1 MQFINKIGFSVCH
14 QLPERTLLFGKIY
27 MPVCSRCFGIYIG
40 FLFTIIFLFSVFR
53 KKESDLPPLYII
65 IIIILMILSA
75 IIDGLLSYFEVYT
88 TNNIIRLITGY
99 MFGSGIAIIL
109 YPIFIYQYY
118 RNFQRKKI
126 FYHYKYFIYF
136 LILSI
141 IMIFIIILFSSIFLS
156 SSLLKIHLNILNI
169 LGTLFYYLSGFAV
182 IFTFFFTN
190 LTLFLLIPFFSQK
203 ALKFFSVNL
212 IMPSI
217 IALAATFI
225 EIFISYLFHFSL
237 L

>member
-1 MQFINKIGFSVCH
+1 MNEILMGFINKIGFSVCH

-40 FLFTIIFLFSVFR
+40 FLFTIIFLFLVFR

-65 IIIILMILSA
+65 IIVILMIFSS
-75 IIDGLLSYFEVYT
+75 IIDGFLSYLGVYN

-109 YPIFIYQYY
+109 YPIFIYQYF
-118 RNFQRKKI
+118 RNFQKKKI

-136 LILSI
+136 ISTSI
-141 IMIFIIILFSSIFLS
+141 IINFVIILS
-156 SSLLKIHLNILNI
+156 SSSQGIYLKIFGIF
-169 LGTLFYYLSGFAV
+169 FYYLSGLAV

-190 LTLFLLIPFFSQK
+190 LTLFLLIPYFSQK
-203 ALKFFSVNL
+203 ALKFFSINL
-212 IMPSI
+212 LMPSI

-225 EIFISYLFHFSL
+225 EIFIAYLFHFSL

>member
-1 MQFINKIGFSVCH
+1 MNEILMGFINKIGFSVCH

-40 FLFTIIFLFSVFR
+40 FLFTIIFLFLVFR

-65 IIIILMILSA
+65 IIVILMIFSS
-75 IIDGLLSYFEVYT
+75 IIDGFLSYLGVYN

-109 YPIFIYQYY
+109 YPIFIYQYF
-118 RNFQRKKI
+118 RNFQKKKI

-136 LILSI
+136 IITSI
-141 IMIFIIILFSSIFLS
+141 IIIFVIILS
-156 SSLLKIHLNILNI
+156 SSSQGIYLKIFGIF
-169 LGTLFYYLSGFAV
+169 FYYLSGLAV

-190 LTLFLLIPFFSQK
+190 LTLFLLIPYFSQK
-203 ALKFFSVNL
+203 ALKFFSINL
-212 IMPSI
+212 LMPSI

-225 EIFISYLFHFSL
+225 EIFIAYLFHFSL

>member
-1 MQFINKIGFSVCH
+1 MNEIIMQFINKIGFSVCH

-27 MPVCSRCFGIYIG
+27 MPVCSRCFGIYTG

-65 IIIILMILSA
+65 IIVIISIFSA
-75 IIDGLLSYFEVYT
+75 IIDGFLSYFEVYT

-99 MFGSGIAIIL
+99 MSGSGIAIIL
-109 YPIFIYQYY
+109 YPIFVYQYY

-136 LILSI
+136 IITSI
-141 IMIFIIILFSSIFLS
+141 IIIFVMLLS
-156 SSLLKIHLNILNI
+156 SSFSGIYLKFFGIF
-169 LGTLFYYLSGFAV
+169 FYYLSGFAV

-203 ALKFFSVNL
+203 ASKFFSVNL
-212 IMPSI
+212 VLPSI

-225 EIFISYLFHFSL
+225 EIFISYIFHFSL